1 MNAPLT
7 LFSGVCSL
15 GNHIFVMG
23 GYDGTNQLNTVERYD
38 VETDS
43 WSFAAS
49 MRHRR
54 SALGATALHGRIYVM
69 GELHLNNLLTLFSN
83 GDLRNII
90 EHCYLHL
97 LHHTTCVAMAAVYRC

>member
-1 MNAPLT
+1 
-7 LFSGVCSL
+7 
-15 GNHIFVMG
+15 MG

-38 VETDS
+38 VEADS

-69 GELHLNNLLTLFSN
+69 GELENDRCISSRRNKHPLVLFDTGCHGNRSF
-83 GDLRNII
+83 
-90 EHCYLHL
+90 HSVPY
-97 LHHTTCVAMAAVYRC
+97 

>member
-1 MNAPLT
+1 MSKLT
-7 LFSGVCSL
+7 FNLYFLGVCAL

-38 VETDS
+38 VETDT

-54 SALGATALHGRIYVM
+54 SALGVTALHGRIYVL
-69 GELHLNNLLTLFSN
+69 GE
-83 GDLRNII
+83 
-90 EHCYLHL
+90 
-97 LHHTTCVAMAAVYRC
+97 

>member
-1 MNAPLT
+1 MNSCLT
-7 LFSGVCSL
+7 LNNLWPRSGVCSL

-38 VETDS
+38 VETDA

-54 SALGATALHGRIYVM
+54 SALGVTALHGRIYVM
-69 GELHLNNLLTLFSN
+69 GESSQED
-83 GDLRNII
+83 G
-90 EHCYLHL
+90 
-97 LHHTTCVAMAAVYRC
+97 

>member
-1 MNAPLT
+1 
-7 LFSGVCSL
+7 
-15 GNHIFVMG
+15 MG

-38 VETDS
+38 VETDA

-69 GELHLNNLLTLFSN
+69 GELNLK
-83 GDLRNII
+83 
-90 EHCYLHL
+90 
-97 LHHTTCVAMAAVYRC
+97 